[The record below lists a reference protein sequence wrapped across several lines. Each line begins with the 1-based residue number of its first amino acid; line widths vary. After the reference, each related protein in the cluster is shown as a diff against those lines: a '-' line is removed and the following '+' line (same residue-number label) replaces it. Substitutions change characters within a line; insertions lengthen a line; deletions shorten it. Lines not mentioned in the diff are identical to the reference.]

1 MLYAILCYDSE
12 EAVGAWT
19 AEQEAAVMGR
29 LLAVQAGLAEQG
41 RMGPVARLLPTT
53 AATTVRKGQE
63 PLVLDGP
70 FAETKE
76 QLLGFYLID
85 CASLEAA
92 LQVAKDLAVASGG
105 GTGAYEVRPVL
116 TFQPG
121 DAPSSDGPLSTDKA
135 G

>member
-19 AEQEAAVMGR
+19 PEQEAEVMGR
-29 LLAVQAGLAEQG
+29 LHAVEAGLAEQG
-41 RMGPVARLLPTT
+41 RLGPVARLLPTT
-53 AATTVRKGQE
+53 AATTVRKGRE

-76 QLLGFYLID
+76 QLLGFFLID
-85 CASLEAA
+85 CTSLDEA
-92 LQVAKDLAVASGG
+92 LQAAKDLAVANSTGN
-105 GTGAYEVRPVL
+105 GAYEVRPVL
-116 TFQPG
+116 SFQPHG
-121 DAPSSDGPLSTDKA
+121 VAARPPGGGGA